1 MRISTN
7 QLYNMSLNH
16 LSAAMSDL
24 ADATNRNSSQKRVL
38 LPSDDPAA
46 MAGIINSRS
55 FDLQTKQFIK
65 NIKTATSWLT
75 LADGV
80 LQQTSTDIGRIK
92 TLAEQAATGTL
103 TAEQRRSIGKNLR
116 GIMDNLLNKSNTEFG
131 GKSIFAGHKLDT
143 NAYEKTLGVTTT
155 DPSLPAGSIVSVKGA
170 SEDSIDVRF
179 TSDGKVGT
187 DSMTYKYSSDGGKT
201 WKTGTL
207 AAGTTELDLGPAT
220 LNLKNGTPVKEF
232 TEKGEGTRLI
242 VRPALEYKGDDNDE
256 LNVIK
261 YGSTQVN
268 MKADGKFSNDVLVR
282 IDKDGNVNTPPITYS
297 FSLDNGNTWIHSNVS
312 ADARLEV
319 PGGSLTLSSG
329 AGATFLKGDQF
340 VIRPNTADLKLDISQ
355 SQSIRVNHIGK
366 DIFGGVYTK
375 PGSTDPTAAPEDKD
389 RNLFETLGELI
400 GYVET
405 NNLEGI
411 GNCVE
416 QLKKVHEHVEMKAA
430 EIGARMNRA
439 SSAEKL
445 AEVRKD
451 NNTALLSRLEDADL
465 ATLLSELK
473 RSKFVYEAVA
483 RSSKMITEMS
493 ILNYM

>member
-7 QLYNMSLNH
+7 QLYNMSLNN
-16 LSAAMSDL
+16 LSSAMNNL
-24 ADATNRNSSQKRVL
+24 ADATNRNSSQKKVL

-55 FDLQTKQFIK
+55 FNLETKQFIK

-80 LQQTSTDIGRIK
+80 LQQTSTDIARIK
-92 TLAEQAATGTL
+92 TLAEQAATGTI
-103 TAEQRRSIGKNLR
+103 TAEQRRSIGKNMR
-116 GIMDNLLNKSNTEFG
+116 GIMDNLLNKANTEFG

-155 DPSLPAGSIVSVKGA
+155 DPSMPAGSIVSVKGA
-170 SEDSIDVRF
+170 SESSIDVRF
-179 TSDGKVGT
+179 TSSGTVGT
-187 DSMTYKYSSDGGKT
+187 DSLTYKYSSDGGKT
-201 WKTGTL
+201 WKNGTL
-207 AAGTTELDLGPAT
+207 APGSTELDLGPAT
-220 LNLKNGTPVKEF
+220 LDLKNGTPVKEF
-232 TEKGEGTRLI
+232 TEKGLGTRFI
-242 VRPALEYKGDDNDE
+242 VRPALEYKGDDNDD

-261 YGSTQVN
+261 YGTTQVET
-268 MKADGKFSNDVLVR
+268 KADGKFSGDVLVR
-282 IDKDGNVNTPPITYS
+282 VDKDGNVNTPPITYS
-297 FSLDNGNTWIHSNVS
+297 YSLDNGNTWVHSNVS
-312 ADARLEV
+312 ADTRLEV

-366 DIFGGVYTK
+366 DIFGGTYK
-375 PGSTDPTAAPEDKD
+375 RPGTDNPTSSPADTDK
-389 RNLFETLGELI
+389 NLFETLGELI
-400 GYVET
+400 GYAET
-405 NNLEGI
+405 NDIKGI
-411 GNCVE
+411 GRCVAK
-416 QLKKVHEHVEMKAA
+416 LKKVHEHVEMRAA

-451 NNTALLSRLEDADL
+451 NNTALLSRLEDADV
-465 ATLLSELK
+465 ATLLSDLK
-473 RSKFVYEAVA
+473 RSQFVYEAVA

-493 ILNYM
+493 ILNFM